1 MTKPLKADLSLT
13 VLQATSHGHLN
24 VDDVSNL
31 MRIT

>member
-1 MTKPLKADLSLT
+1 MTKPLKADLS